1 MNVLW
6 IEDFGG
12 SLDEQQH
19 DDVLRSFFGDL
30 IKFDDWDND
39 ELNFVK
45 RPLDLTRFCEEQ
57 KSIHSIWLCRN
68 YFDYVE
74 FKNNHSIA
82 NEIDIVI
89 TDIRLNNGKHVD
101 LSISIPALYE
111 KSENRGKFHENA
123 GFYIFND
130 LIHLGFPAEK
140 MCFMTGEKET
150 SFKPFEKQCADIYM
164 PEVNAFEKS
173 ESDFKK
179 LRTWLKEQESN
190 YVKLRRGVI
199 EGCNHLKTLSENE
212 LRFNDF
218 IKEDDKKIGLM
229 DLFNYIGVL
238 ENLLPL
244 QEPKR
249 KEHFYKLFV
258 RTLAH
263 EWEAAE
269 PKRLNGQNELLAFS
283 WTMKMSR
290 NWLSHSKLFE
300 NLNAQDV
307 AYLFILNIRTMFKLP
322 DTLLPYEKLL
332 LDLFDPISSDEL
344 KAKIGTVFGD
354 RKIPLVENYAQVLKA
369 TGNTWQA
376 INFHDA
382 LNNLQKN
389 KDKDKDNENSSEFF
403 IKGLYQVFWFL
414 TSNGGVYIPSNED
427 QIKKFSMLNYQFK
440 YFDYHKDKEDYLFE
454 MARHIYNRSF
464 KND

>member
-1 MNVLW
+1 MSYFLW
-6 IEDFGG
+6 VEDFENSPKITSSEIFG
-12 SLDEQQH
+12 SVLNENCFADDKRILKSNLKKEGVFIELSFQDGLIFIRENLSKIDYIILDIDLPAYSKGDEINESVLELLKTFEGYKKL
-19 DDVLRSFFGDL
+19 DDETE
-30 IKFDDWDND
+30 D
-39 ELNFVK
+39 EELLGK
-45 RPLDLTRFCEEQ
+45 KC
-57 KSIHSIWLCRN
+57 
-68 YFDYVE
+68 
-74 FKNNHSIA
+74 
-82 NEIDIVI
+82 NE
-89 TDIRLNNGKHVD
+89 LKGM
-101 LSISIPALYE
+101 
-111 KSENRGKFHENA
+111 A
-123 GFYIFND
+123 GFY
-130 LIHLGFPAEK
+130 LYTELVVELGFPKQHILFCSNHGENTKSIQEAFKTAKIALPRIYEK
-140 MCFMTGEKET
+140 
-150 SFKPFEKQCADIYM
+150 AN
-164 PEVNAFEKS
+164 PEVQ
-173 ESDFKK
+173 
-179 LRTWLKEQESN
+179 TWVKECHENPYSR
-190 YVKLRRGVI
+190 LRRGII

-344 KAKIGTVFGD
+344 KAKIGTGFGD

-389 KDKDKDNENSSEFF
+389 KDNENSSEFF

-440 YFDYHKDKEDYLFE
+440 YFDYHKNKEDYLFE